1 MLKFQL
7 LLVIA
12 GFFQFSSFAATLP
25 TFANKKT
32 ITNELRQSALESFPS
47 IVENDQPG
55 PTSLK
60 AKRTRLKDRIALK
73 LLKWKLF
80 KQVANVED
88 INHLKKLGRLSLIF
102 ASVGILCIL
111 IPVGVVAL
119 VGLGC
124 SVAGFILGVKSL
136 KGNSNTPGI
145 IGLVLSSLVILLLI
159 IGTVLLLAF
168 FGSF

>member
-7 LLVIA
+7 LFVIA
-12 GFFQFSSFAATLP
+12 GLFQLSSFAATLP
-25 TFANKKT
+25 SLATKT
-32 ITNELRQSALESFPS
+32 TIRHESRQSASESFPLLF
-47 IVENDQPG
+47 ENDNPG
-55 PTSLK
+55 SKSLSSK
-60 AKRTRLKDRIALK
+60 KISLRDKIVLK
-73 LLKWKLF
+73 LIKWKLI

-102 ASVGILCIL
+102 ASIGVICIL
-111 IPVGVVAL
+111 IPVGLVAL
-119 VGLGC
+119 IGLG
-124 SVAGFILGVKSL
+124 SSIAGFILGVKSL

-159 IGTVLLLAF
+159 LGTVLLLAL